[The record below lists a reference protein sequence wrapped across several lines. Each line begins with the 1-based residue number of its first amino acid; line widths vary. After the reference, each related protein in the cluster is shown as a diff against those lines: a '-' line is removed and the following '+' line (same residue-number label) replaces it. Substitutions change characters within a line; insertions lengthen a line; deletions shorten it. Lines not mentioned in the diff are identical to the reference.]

1 LIPLRRVDRRGQHSG
16 CDRQGRPLLSTR
28 HAGVPRAAG
37 PWRGSRQ
44 SPDLPL
50 VTVTGRTLT
59 AVDAPGLRPGM
70 TLAQAQALVPGLVV
84 RAADPAGDAA
94 ELGRL
99 AQWCLRYA
107 PLAAPDWPDGLWIDV
122 SGSAH
127 LHGGEARL
135 LQDLVERLA
144 GQGLRARAAVADTP
158 AVAHAVARYGAGG
171 VVPPGGGMPGDLP
184 LEALRLPDAVAAE
197 LRLLGFDRIEPLAA
211 AVRAPLV
218 RRFGSMLALRL
229 DQAAGRVF
237 EPIVPVAPAAVIRA
251 RLGFVEPL
259 MTAEAFCVVI
269 ARLVTLVCNDLERAG
284 LGARRLDLR
293 FERMDGS
300 AQTLRIG
307 TARPVRDVR
316 HLGRMFEERL
326 EQVDPGPGV
335 EAMRLVVAV
344 AERVDFVQA
353 ASCLAGP
360 VAPDLAPLVDRLVN
374 RLGDSFV
381 YRIAPVES
389 DVPERS
395 VRRVGALSVVS
406 AVGWPADLPRP
417 VRLLHPPQPV
427 EVLALL
433 PDHPPVAFTWRRVR
447 HRIRHADGPER
458 IAGEW
463 WKRDREWFLVRDY
476 FRVED
481 EDGRRFWLF
490 RRGNGNDSDTGDMRW
505 FLHGFF

>member
-1 LIPLRRVDRRGQHSG
+1 
-16 CDRQGRPLLSTR
+16 
-28 HAGVPRAAG
+28 
-37 PWRGSRQ
+37 
-44 SPDLPL
+44 
-50 VTVTGRTLT
+50 
-59 AVDAPGLRPGM
+59 M

-94 ELGRL
+94 ELARL

-107 PLAAPDWPDGLWIDV
+107 PLAAADWPNGLWIDV
-122 SGSAH
+122 SGTAH

-144 GQGLRARAAVADTP
+144 EQGLRARAAVADMP
-158 AVAHAVARYGAGG
+158 AVAHAVARYGPGGVVSG
-171 VVPPGGGMPGDLP
+171 VVPPGAGMPGDLP

-197 LRLLGFDRIEPLAA
+197 LRLMGFDRIGPLAA
-211 AVRAPLV
+211 AARAPLV
-218 RRFGSMLALRL
+218 RRFGPMLALRL
-229 DQAAGRVF
+229 DQAAGRVL
-237 EPIVPVAPAAVIRA
+237 EPIVPVTPAAVIQA

-269 ARLVTLVCNDLERAG
+269 ARLVALVCGDLERAG

-293 FERMDGS
+293 FERVDGS
-300 AQTLRIG
+300 AQTLRVG
-307 TARPVRDVR
+307 TARPVRDAR

-326 EQVDPGPGV
+326 AQVDPGPGV
-335 EAMRLVVAV
+335 EAMRLAVAV
-344 AERVDFVQA
+344 AEPLDFVQA
-353 ASCLAGP
+353 ASCLIGP
-360 VAPDLAPLVDRLVN
+360 GAPDLAPLVDRLAN
-374 RLGDSFV
+374 RLGESFV
-381 YRIAPVES
+381 YRIAAVES

-395 VRRVGALSVVS
+395 VRRVGALSVAGGPSGS
-406 AVGWPADLPRP
+406 ACWPVEWPRP
-417 VRLLHPPQPV
+417 VRLLHPPQPI
-427 EVLALL
+427 EVIALL
-433 PDHPPVAFTWRRVR
+433 PDHPPVSFTWRRVR

-481 EDGRRFWLF
+481 DDGRRFWLF
-490 RRGNGNDSDTGDMRW
+490 RYGNGSDADTGDMRW